1 MADSKPPRNNAHCTL
16 PDDLEQSTYRFIIV
30 AAKRARQLQGGA
42 KPMVHTNS
50 RKPTRIA
57 LDEMRAGVV
66 KWELIPIIKKEIPA
80 DEEPEKKKS
89 KK

>member
-1 MADSKPPRNNAHCTL
+1 VTEQVDVIDSKF
-16 PDDLEQSTYRFIIV
+16 RFILI

-42 KPMVHTNS
+42 KPLVHTNS

-57 LDEMRAGVV
+57 QEEIRAGVV
-66 KWELIPIIKKEIPA
+66 KWELIPYKNEPPA
-80 DEEPEKKKS
+80 TEESQKKKS

>member
-1 MADSKPPRNNAHCTL
+1 MTEQVDIIDSKFRMIL
-16 PDDLEQSTYRFIIV
+16 I

-42 KPMVHTNS
+42 KPMIHTNS

-57 LDEMRAGVV
+57 LDEMRAGLV
-66 KWELIPIIKKEIPA
+66 KWELIPIIAKTTPPA
-80 DEEPEKKKS
+80 DDETEKKKT